1 MKTRFIEG
9 IITTVAPLHV
19 AAFEEASKN
28 AKGENIKR
36 TTSMQFVTDH
46 GLNRVPVFPAN
57 DLRGRMRR
65 VAAAAVMET
74 LKPVPIDVYQTL
86 TTGAAGIS
94 KEAESIKLHIES
106 REDIYLGLFGGGNRI
121 FQSGMRVSAVTPVTH
136 ATMSA
141 GLVSDKHASAIVG
154 RYTDEHGSVIVKNL
168 TNTYSFSKVDNVL
181 RGNDHT
187 MPETILNY
195 EEVAYEYASGVAQN
209 GADRREV
216 EEKKKALMQQIREE
230 TDPIKKVELRAEM
243 ASIESVKKSDNA
255 MIFAVEAIMP
265 GVPMH
270 VRIDFDE
277 HLTDAQVFFAA
288 RCLLEVL
295 NNPIG
300 GLASRGFGKVKIER
314 MNLVEDGVAKP
325 LYVRDEEAGKC
336 YVNGENIPGEDKH
349 QEQLAA
355 YSIERVRRLLTG
367 DENADAEKKA
377 KKVKA

>member
-9 IITTVAPLHV
+9 IITTVSPLHV
-19 AAFEEASKN
+19 ASFEEASKN

-36 TTSMQFVTDH
+36 TTTMQFVTDH

-74 LKPVPIDVYQTL
+74 LKPVPIDVYQVL

-94 KEAESIKLHIES
+94 KAAESIKLHIES

-121 FQSGMRVSAVTPVTH
+121 FPSGMRVSAVLPITH
-136 ATMSA
+136 ATMA
-141 GLVSDKHASAIVG
+141 EGLVDIKHADAIAG
-154 RYTDEHGSVIVKNL
+154 RYTDEMGNVVVKNI
-168 TNTYSFSKVDNVL
+168 TSIYSFSKVDNVL
-181 RGNDHT
+181 RGNDHK
-187 MPETILNY
+187 MPETIQNY
-195 EEVAYEYASGVAQN
+195 EESAYEYISNAAQN
-209 GADRREV
+209 GADRREA

-230 TDPIKKVELRAEM
+230 TDPIKKAELRSEM

-265 GVPMH
+265 GVPMQ

-277 HLTDAQVFFAA
+277 HMTDAQVFFAS

-300 GLASRGFGKVKIER
+300 GLVSRGFGKVKIER

-325 LYVRDEEAGKC
+325 LYVRDDETGKY
-336 YVNGENIPGEDKH
+336 YVDGNNVPGEEEH
-349 QEQLAA
+349 QELLAA

-367 DENADAEKKA
+367 EDVACEQKKTKKA
-377 KKVKA
+377 